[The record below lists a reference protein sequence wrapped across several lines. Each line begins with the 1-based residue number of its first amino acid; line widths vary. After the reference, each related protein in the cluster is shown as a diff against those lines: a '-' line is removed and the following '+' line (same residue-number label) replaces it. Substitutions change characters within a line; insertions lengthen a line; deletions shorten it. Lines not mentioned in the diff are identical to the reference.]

1 MSRPDV
7 PHYMRGSIETIDY
20 IADCGHMIGFCL
32 GNIIKYASRC
42 EHKGEMVKDLD
53 KIRRYAEMLIDYIE
67 GREDDLRRGTEGH
80 GHVHSGSSEDR
91 REGAACFKTGTG
103 ES

>member
-1 MSRPDV
+1 MNRPDV
-7 PHYMRGSIETIDY
+7 PHYTRGSIETIDY

-67 GREDDLRRGTEGH
+67 GREDDLRRGRDLH
-80 GHVHSGSSEDR
+80 CGSCQDCRDR
-91 REGAACFKTGTG
+91 EADF
-103 ES
+103 